1 MAAGALLFGT
11 IEAFQVAS
19 ARDAFNNHMGTV
31 GGVYGKD
38 CGTGSLSAACK
49 PLKDD
54 YDRAV
59 TLSIVGFATAG
70 ALAAGASV
78 LFVLSSPNHGLRA
91 ERTASARALACVP
104 DPAARGVACSLRF

>member
-1 MAAGALLFGT
+1 MFGT
-11 IEAFQVAS
+11 VEAFQVAS
-19 ARDAFNNHMGTV
+19 ARDAFNDHMGTV

-59 TLSIVGFATAG
+59 TLSVVGFAAAG

-78 LFVLSSPNHGLRA
+78 LFVLLESRRFGRAGGVHAGAGLRPQS
-91 ERTASARALACVP
+91 RRA
-104 DPAARGVACSLRF
+104 